1 MTFSLE
7 RKSDFNPVDTSYN
20 WCLNFLV
27 LGVRP
32 FATDLRSG
40 DGKLVLF
47 FIVKYLYLGKA
58 VNKAM
63 K

>member
-1 MTFSLE
+1 M
-7 RKSDFNPVDTSYN
+7 DISYN